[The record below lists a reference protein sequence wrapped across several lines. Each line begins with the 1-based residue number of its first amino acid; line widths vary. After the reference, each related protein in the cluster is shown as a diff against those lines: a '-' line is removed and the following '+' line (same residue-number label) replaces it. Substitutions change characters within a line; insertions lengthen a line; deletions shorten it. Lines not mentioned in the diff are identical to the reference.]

1 MPVVRG
7 LASHE
12 REEATLR
19 DVPTRRT
26 NRVDG
31 KNREDKNPEVV
42 EVIPYASKSNWRMM
56 IYWLAAATLT
66 ACITYK

>member
-1 MPVVRG
+1 VRG

-42 EVIPYASKSNWRMM
+42 EVR
-56 IYWLAAATLT
+56 
-66 ACITYK
+66 